1 MSGMENKVSSIN
13 RVVTAVGIGIL
24 SVLMTFPVAAVPTL
38 QLDIV
43 GGTYDTS
50 DQTIVTDSD
59 SFDLVA
65 YGKVGSVT
73 TTEDYFISI
82 ALTPKTGPTAPSDIG
97 SFVFAGN
104 TIDIDDMVYGTPP
117 VDSVETNPDSEL
129 GPHNI
134 FETFYIE
141 IAFTFDDLLTRDLVN
156 TQDTTGSDPTAN
168 DPGDGSGALFY
179 QTFSVDVSGLL
190 QDFELHFDLYNT
202 VVSSRNSE
210 DIGPDDFAPFS
221 HDAATQVPEPTP
233 LVLLGL
239 GLIALFV
246 SRNRFLTK
254 RINK

>member
-1 MSGMENKVSSIN
+1 VNNINK
-13 RVVTAVGIGIL
+13 VVTAVGIGIL
-24 SVLMTFPVAAVPTL
+24 SVLMTVPVAAVPIL

-65 YGKVGSVT
+65 YGKVGVVT
-73 TTEDYFISI
+73 TAEDHFISI
-82 ALTPKTGPTAPSDIG
+82 ALTPKTGPDAPLAIG
-97 SFVFAGN
+97 SFVFAG
-104 TIDIDDMVYGTPP
+104 TTYDIGDMDYGTPP
-117 VDSVETNPDSEL
+117 VDLIDGNPDAEL
-129 GPHNI
+129 GGHGI
-134 FETFYIE
+134 FETFYLE
-141 IAFTFDDLLTRDLVN
+141 VLFNFSGATRNLVN

-168 DPGDGSGALFY
+168 GGSDLYY
-179 QTFSVDVSGLL
+179 QLFSVDVSLL
-190 QDFELHFDLYNT
+190 LPEFELHFDLYNSKIVDNKRFPDT
-202 VVSSRNSE
+202 V

-221 HDAATQVPEPTP
+221 HDAATRVPEPTP

-239 GLIALFV
+239 GLVALFV